1 MSIDIA
7 NESGVAVDE
16 VGLAA
21 VARFTLDQMRIHPL
35 AELSVLLVDERTMT
49 ELHERWMGEPGPTDV
64 LAFPMDELRP
74 PHLGGNRAGD
84 PEPGDEPGL
93 LGDVVLCPQVATEQA
108 QKAGHSAQDE
118 LELLTVHGILHL
130 LGYDH
135 AEPEEHAA
143 MFGTQDQLLN
153 AWRADKDGDKD
164 EGARRDR
171 VMSPPGWLLVAA
183 AVLALAAGWCANAE
197 AALTLVT
204 ATGVAE
210 RPEHKGPLQAV
221 AKDLP
226 RYMSVLLLLRAILEC
241 LAAVL
246 VTAAFVHWLSDDW
259 RAVLAAAGV
268 VILMHYALTGVRPQ
282 LGRVGPRT
290 ERTAGRAARFLYP
303 LTRALGP
310 LPRLLVAVGNT
321 LPPRRPMP
329 ADGSESGD
337 ESGGPVARS
346 ELRGLVDYLERRT
359 GIEPGEREMVR
370 SVFELGDTIAREVM
384 VPRTDMVFI
393 ESDKTVEQALSLALR
408 SGFSRIPVVGENED
422 DVVGIAYLKDI
433 VAWSHEHPGAEAT
446 EKVATVMRPASY
458 VPDSKPV
465 DELLRQ
471 MQAQRNHMVIV
482 IDEYGGTAGLVTIED
497 LLEEIVGEITDEY
510 DNEQPPVTW
519 LSADSARVTARLAV
533 PELEELFSVHI
544 DAAEDV
550 ETVAGLLAHALGR
563 VPIAGSTAVVN
574 GLRLTAEP
582 GSGRRNKIG
591 TVLVQRES
599 DE

>member
-1 MSIDIA
+1 
-7 NESGVAVDE
+7 
-16 VGLAA
+16 
-21 VARFTLDQMRIHPL
+21 
-35 AELSVLLVDERTMT
+35 
-49 ELHERWMGEPGPTDV
+49 
-64 LAFPMDELRP
+64 
-74 PHLGGNRAGD
+74 
-84 PEPGDEPGL
+84 
-93 LGDVVLCPQVATEQA
+93 
-108 QKAGHSAQDE
+108 
-118 LELLTVHGILHL
+118 
-130 LGYDH
+130 
-135 AEPEEHAA
+135 
-143 MFGTQDQLLN
+143 
-153 AWRADKDGDKD
+153 
-164 EGARRDR
+164 
-171 VMSPPGWLLVAA
+171 MSPPGWLLVAA

-204 ATGVAE
+204 ATGVAG
-210 RPEHKGPLQAV
+210 RPEHKGALQAV
-221 AKDLP
+221 ANDLP

-268 VILMHYALTGVRPQ
+268 VVVMHYALTGVRPQ
-282 LGRVGPRT
+282 LGRGGPRT

-321 LPPRRPMP
+321 LPPRRRPMP
-329 ADGSESGD
+329 ADGSEPGD
-337 ESGGPVARS
+337 ESGGPGARS

-393 ESDKTVEQALSLALR
+393 ESDKTVEQALSLHLR

-446 EKVATVMRPASY
+446 EKVATVMRSASY

-519 LSADSARVTARLAV
+519 LSADSARVTARLPV
-533 PELEELFSVHI
+533 SELEELFDVHI

-574 GLRLTAEP
+574 GLRLTAEA

>member
-1 MSIDIA
+1 
-7 NESGVAVDE
+7 
-16 VGLAA
+16 
-21 VARFTLDQMRIHPL
+21 
-35 AELSVLLVDERTMT
+35 
-49 ELHERWMGEPGPTDV
+49 
-64 LAFPMDELRP
+64 
-74 PHLGGNRAGD
+74 
-84 PEPGDEPGL
+84 
-93 LGDVVLCPQVATEQA
+93 
-108 QKAGHSAQDE
+108 
-118 LELLTVHGILHL
+118 
-130 LGYDH
+130 
-135 AEPEEHAA
+135 
-143 MFGTQDQLLN
+143 
-153 AWRADKDGDKD
+153 
-164 EGARRDR
+164 
-171 VMSPPGWLLVAA
+171 MSPAGWLLVAA
-183 AVLALAAGWCANAE
+183 AVLALAAGWCANSE

-210 RPEHKGPLQAV
+210 RPEHKGALQAV

-303 LTRALGP
+303 LTLALGP

-321 LPPRRPMP
+321 LPPRRRPVP
-329 ADGSESGD
+329 ADGSEPGD

-393 ESDKTVEQALSLALR
+393 ESDKTVEQALSLHLR

-519 LSADSARVTARLAV
+519 LSADSARVTARLSV

-599 DE
+599 DEQP

>member
-1 MSIDIA
+1 
-7 NESGVAVDE
+7 
-16 VGLAA
+16 
-21 VARFTLDQMRIHPL
+21 
-35 AELSVLLVDERTMT
+35 
-49 ELHERWMGEPGPTDV
+49 
-64 LAFPMDELRP
+64 
-74 PHLGGNRAGD
+74 
-84 PEPGDEPGL
+84 
-93 LGDVVLCPQVATEQA
+93 
-108 QKAGHSAQDE
+108 
-118 LELLTVHGILHL
+118 
-130 LGYDH
+130 
-135 AEPEEHAA
+135 
-143 MFGTQDQLLN
+143 
-153 AWRADKDGDKD
+153 
-164 EGARRDR
+164 
-171 VMSPPGWLLVAA
+171 MSPPGWLLVAA

-210 RPEHKGPLQAV
+210 RPEHKGTLQAV
-221 AKDLP
+221 AEDLP

-268 VILMHYALTGVRPQ
+268 VVLMHYVLTGVRPQ

-310 LPRLLVAVGNT
+310 LPRLLVAMGNT
-321 LPPRRPMP
+321 LPPRRRPMP
-329 ADGSESGD
+329 ADGSEPGD

-533 PELEELFSVHI
+533 TELEELFSVQI

-563 VPIAGSTAVVN
+563 VPIAGSTAVGERPAADRGARVRPPQQDRH
-574 GLRLTAEP
+574 GA
-582 GSGRRNKIG
+582 GRAGERRAPDRAR
-591 TVLVQRES
+591 TL
-599 DE
+599 